1 MRKFRIRTCS
11 SNARAAPVLP
21 PEGPEEAA
29 EGSPFTETWEIRA
42 IVAEAVT
49 AALAQAMPRIIVAAL
64 TGTHRKLSA
73 AGSSTPGAH
82 RRAEGSPF
90 TETWEIRA
98 IVAEAVT
105 AALAQA
111 MPRIIVAALT
121 GTHRKLSAAGSST
134 PGAHRRSSGSTFRI
148 FTPANRGPSRVRNG
162 TGCRPSPIP

>member
-11 SNARAAPVLP
+11 SNARAAPVPP

-64 TGTHRKLSA
+64 TGTHRKL
-73 AGSSTPGAH
+73 P
-82 RRAEGSPF
+82 
-90 TETWEIRA
+90 
-98 IVAEAVT
+98 
-105 AALAQA
+105 
-111 MPRIIVAALT
+111 
-121 GTHRKLSAAGSST
+121 AAGSST

-162 TGCRPSPIP
+162 KGCRPSPIP